1 MQDRV
6 KGEVLLPRLA
16 PIARRVPPAAIPKG
30 PARRLAD
37 RVSHLAEVTGQRRRG
52 LVIFPV
58 MELLG
63 LATLIFLLA
72 K

>member
-16 PIARRVPPAAIPKG
+16 PIPRRVPPAALPKG
-30 PARRLAD
+30 PARRLAH
-37 RVSHLAEVTGQRRRG
+37 RVSLLAEGTPHRRRG
-52 LVIFPV
+52 LIIFPV
-58 MELLG
+58 LELLG